1 MKEKVLITGY
11 NGSLAKRLTPYLQE
25 KYSIV
30 YLSSRKKSINN
41 KDVFYW
47 NLQSKYIDE
56 NVFSNCQHIIHLSG
70 YNIINRWS
78 KKNKEKMYAS
88 RIHAANLL
96 FEKCKEQ
103 NINLKTFISASA
115 MGYYGLGAE
124 KEVDETTPSGNDWLA
139 NLVIDWEAA
148 ANQFK
153 EIGARIVNLRISLM
167 MDKNSGFLKATMF
180 PLKFGITSIFL
191 PSNLTYSWIH
201 IDDLSRFILYS
212 LENNKISGPYNMA
225 SPIKQTQFEII
236 NEIRNCIFKYALIFP
251 IPIFVMRIVL
261 GNRSQL
267 IKGGL
272 YLKVD
277 KLLNSGFK
285 LNYPTISSFLL
296 NKQILL

>member
-30 YLSSRKKSINN
+30 YLSSKKKSVNN

-167 MDKNSGFLKATMF
+167 MDKNSGFLKAAMF

-212 LENNKISGPYNMA
+212 LENNEISGPYNMA

>member
-11 NGSLAKRLTPYLQE
+11 NGSLAKRLTSYLQDQ
-25 KYSIV
+25 YSIV
-30 YLSSRKKSINN
+30 YLSSSKKSINN

-78 KKNKEKMYAS
+78 KKNKDKMYAS
-88 RIHAANLL
+88 RIHAAKLL
-96 FEKCKEQ
+96 FEKCKEHS
-103 NINLKTFISASA
+103 INLKTFISASA
-115 MGYYGLGAE
+115 MGYYGFGAE
-124 KEVDETTPSGNDWLA
+124 KDVDETSPAGKDWLA
-139 NLVIDWEAA
+139 NLVVDWEAA

-167 MDKNSGFLKATMF
+167 MDKNSGFLKVTML
-180 PLKFGITSIFL
+180 PLRFGITSIFL

-212 LENNKISGPYNMA
+212 LDNKEISGPYNMA
-225 SPIKQTQFEII
+225 SPKRQTQYEVIK
-236 NEIRNCIFKYALIFP
+236 EIRSGVFKYALIFP

-267 IKGGL
+267 IMGGL

-285 LNYPTISSFLL
+285 LNHPTISSFLL
-296 NKQILL
+296 NK

>member
-11 NGSLAKRLTPYLQE
+11 NGSLAKRLTSYLQD

-30 YLSSRKKSINN
+30 YLSSRKKSVNN

-78 KKNKEKMYAS
+78 KKNKDKMYSS

-96 FEKCKEQ
+96 FEKCKEHS
-103 NINLKTFISASA
+103 INLKTFISASA
-115 MGYYGLGAE
+115 MGYYGFGAE
-124 KEVDETTPSGNDWLA
+124 KDVDETSPAGKDWLA
-139 NLVIDWEAA
+139 NLVVDWEAA

-167 MDKNSGFLKATMF
+167 MDKNSGFLKVTML
-180 PLKFGITSIFL
+180 PLRFGITSIFL

-201 IDDLSRFILYS
+201 VDDLSRFILYS
-212 LENNKISGPYNMA
+212 LDNKEISGPYNMA
-225 SPIKQTQFEII
+225 SPKRQTQYEVIK
-236 NEIRNCIFKYALIFP
+236 EIRSCVFKYALIFP

-267 IKGGL
+267 IMGGL

-285 LNYPTISSFLL
+285 LNHPTISSFLL
-296 NKQILL
+296 NK

>member
-30 YLSSRKKSINN
+30 YLSSKKKSVNN

-56 NVFSNCQHIIHLSG
+56 NVFSNCQYIIHLSG

-167 MDKNSGFLKATMF
+167 MDKNSGFLKAAMF

-236 NEIRNCIFKYALIFP
+236 NEIRSCIFRYAFIFP

>member
-11 NGSLAKRLTPYLQE
+11 NGSLAKRLTSYLQDQ
-25 KYSIV
+25 YSIV
-30 YLSSRKKSINN
+30 YLSSSKKSVNN
-41 KDVFYW
+41 KDIFYW

-78 KKNKEKMYAS
+78 KKNKDKMYAS
-88 RIHAANLL
+88 RIHTAKLL
-96 FEKCKEQ
+96 FEKCKEH
-103 NINLKTFISASA
+103 NIILKTFISASA
-115 MGYYGLGAE
+115 MGYYGFGAE
-124 KEVDETTPSGNDWLA
+124 KDVDETSPAGKDWLA
-139 NLVIDWEAA
+139 NLVVDWEAA

-167 MDKNSGFLKATMF
+167 MDKNSGFLKVTML
-180 PLKFGITSIFL
+180 PLRFGITSVFL

-201 IDDLSRFILYS
+201 IDDLSRFVLYS
-212 LENNKISGPYNMA
+212 LDNKEISGPYNMA
-225 SPIKQTQFEII
+225 SPEKQTQYEVIK
-236 NEIRNCIFKYALIFP
+236 EIRSCVFKYALIFP
-251 IPIFVMRIVL
+251 IPIFLMNFIM

-277 KLLNSGFK
+277 KLIGSGFK
-285 LNYPTISSFLL
+285 LNHTSISSFLL
-296 NKQILL
+296 KK

>member
-11 NGSLAKRLTPYLQE
+11 NGSLAKRLTSCLQD

-30 YLSSRKKSINN
+30 YLSSSKKSVNN

-78 KKNKEKMYAS
+78 KKNKDKMYAS
-88 RIHAANLL
+88 RIHAAKLL
-96 FEKCKEQ
+96 FEKCKEHR
-103 NINLKTFISASA
+103 INLKTFISASA
-115 MGYYGLGAE
+115 MGYYGFGAE
-124 KEVDETTPSGNDWLA
+124 KDVDETSPAGKDWLA
-139 NLVIDWEAA
+139 NLVVDWEAA

-167 MDKNSGFLKATMF
+167 MDKNSGFLKVTML
-180 PLKFGITSIFL
+180 PLRFGITSIFL

-212 LENNKISGPYNMA
+212 LDNKEISGPYNMA
-225 SPIKQTQFEII
+225 SPKRQTQYEVIK
-236 NEIRNCIFKYALIFP
+236 EIRRCVFKYALIFP
-251 IPIFVMRIVL
+251 IPIFFMNFIM

-277 KLLNSGFK
+277 KLIGSGFK
-285 LNYPTISSFLL
+285 LNHTSISSFLL
-296 NKQILL
+296 KK

>member
-236 NEIRNCIFKYALIFP
+236 NEIRSCIFRYALIFP

>member
-30 YLSSRKKSINN
+30 YLSSKKKSVNN

-56 NVFSNCQHIIHLSG
+56 NVFSNCQYIIHLSG

-236 NEIRNCIFKYALIFP
+236 NEIRSCIFRYALIFP

>member
-167 MDKNSGFLKATMF
+167 MDKNSGFLKAAMF

-236 NEIRNCIFKYALIFP
+236 NEIRSCIFRYALIFP

>member
-251 IPIFVMRIVL
+251 IPLFVMRIVL

>member
-167 MDKNSGFLKATMF
+167 MDKNSGFLKVTMF

-236 NEIRNCIFKYALIFP
+236 NEIRSCIFKYALIFP

-296 NKQILL
+296 NK

>member
-212 LENNKISGPYNMA
+212 LENNEISGPYNMA

>member
-30 YLSSRKKSINN
+30 YLSSKKKSVNN

-167 MDKNSGFLKATMF
+167 MDKNSGFLKAAMF

-236 NEIRNCIFKYALIFP
+236 NEIRSCIFRYALIFP

>member
-56 NVFSNCQHIIHLSG
+56 NVFSNCQYIIHLSG

-167 MDKNSGFLKATMF
+167 MDKNSGFLKAAMF

>member
-1 MKEKVLITGY
+1 
-11 NGSLAKRLTPYLQE
+11 
-25 KYSIV
+25 
-30 YLSSRKKSINN
+30 
-41 KDVFYW
+41 
-47 NLQSKYIDE
+47 
-56 NVFSNCQHIIHLSG
+56 
-70 YNIINRWS
+70 
-78 KKNKEKMYAS
+78 MYAS

-96 FEKCKEQ
+96 FEKCKEL
-103 NINLKTFISASA
+103 NIKLKTFISASA